1 VIGTQIFG
9 DLLLIRA
16 AAVAQ
21 DLAAVVVAV
30 LDSDRFPVVLG
41 GDCSMVLGPMLAWR
55 RTSATWPSRLLA
67 CRRSGNT
74 APPVPSGKHSPQSLA
89 QVSRGFW
96 AHLDV
101 DVLGDDSMP
110 AVDYRRPGGLTWE
123 EAADILHGLPHAS
136 GARGLEVTMTTRTRT
151 PAGASVR
158 HCAHGLVCDSP
169 GRH

>member
-30 LDSDRFPVVLG
+30 R
-41 GDCSMVLGPMLAWR
+41 
-55 RTSATWPSRLLA
+55 PSTTGA
-67 CRRSGNT
+67 
-74 APPVPSGKHSPQSLA
+74 
-89 QVSRGFW
+89 
-96 AHLDV
+96 
-101 DVLGDDSMP
+101 
-110 AVDYRRPGGLTWE
+110 PGGLTWE

-158 HCAHGLVCDSP
+158 HMRTRPGL
-169 GRH
+169 RFAL